1 MKFVQ
6 EIIFLFKETC
16 LIFFTT
22 LFIYCGPFLVGVHVC
37 FGTHNAARVSKL
49 LLWLINE
56 HISVLVWPV
65 LRIYIEMNF
74 SCVGLCVCPLFFF
87 SFLAF

>member
-1 MKFVQ
+1 MRFVQ

-37 FGTHNAARVSKL
+37 FGTQCSK
-49 LLWLINE
+49 
-56 HISVLVWPV
+56 
-65 LRIYIEMNF
+65 
-74 SCVGLCVCPLFFF
+74 
-87 SFLAF
+87 SFKALAMAHE